1 MAFRKKATFIL
12 THKPD
17 ILIIVECEHPDN
29 LLYSVDTPK
38 PTDRLWFGKNQ
49 HKGLAIFSYCDYRFK
64 VLENHNEDFKMI
76 IPICVTGGQFDFNLF
91 LVWAYNP
98 DDKDGKYVT
107 QIWKA
112 LTHYDEL
119 LTCKPT
125 MFIGDF
131 NSNTIWDRKKP
142 RSGSHSDVVKQLE
155 SKGIFSTYHIH
166 HKQIQGMEQ
175 HPTFYLYRHKDKPY
189 HLDYCFA
196 SADMLERLQS
206 VDVGEYDF
214 WIKYSDHVPLIVTF
228 DNAKPTHFLTAT
240 HSATSSIN
248 G

>member
-1 MAFRKKATFIL
+1 MAFRKKAAFIL

-17 ILIIVECEHPDN
+17 ILIIVECEHPDK
-29 LLYSVDTPK
+29 LLLADTPK
-38 PTDRLWFGKNQ
+38 ATDSLWFGKNQ

-64 VLENHNEDFKMI
+64 VLKSHNEDYKMI
-76 IPICVTGGQFDFNLF
+76 IPIGVTGGQFDFNLF
-91 LVWAYNP
+91 LIWAYNP

-112 LTHYDEL
+112 ITHYDEL
-119 LTCKPT
+119 LTGKPT

-131 NSNTIWDRKKP
+131 NSNSIWDHKKH
-142 RSGSHSDVVKQLE
+142 RLGSHSSVVKQLE
-155 SKGIFSTYHIH
+155 NKGIFSTYHVYH
-166 HKQIQGMEQ
+166 RQIQGTEQ

-189 HLDYCFA
+189 HLDYCFV

-206 VDVGEYDF
+206 VDIGEYDF

-228 DNAKPTHFLTAT
+228 NNGPQDLIKTSYEAT
-240 HSATSSIN
+240 PSDSD
-248 G
+248 

>member
-228 DNAKPTHFLTAT
+228 DNAKPTHFLTPT

-248 G
+248 D